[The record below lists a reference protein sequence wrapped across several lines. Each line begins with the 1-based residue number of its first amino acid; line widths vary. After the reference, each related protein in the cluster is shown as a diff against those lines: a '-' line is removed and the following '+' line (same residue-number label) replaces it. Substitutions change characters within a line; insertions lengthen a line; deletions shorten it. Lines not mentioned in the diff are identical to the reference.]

1 MIRRASA
8 YALTLLT
15 LACVPSRRGVG
26 PTAPTPNPVP
36 PTTPTATA
44 PAPTASQAPIAQ
56 QAAPLSPKT
65 NTDSANLSTN
75 DVGKRMTDLF
85 GDSTKSIPV
94 AEPMSAPVWDI
105 EVHAYESTSQVER
118 YLRMFTGPAKERIE
132 SRLERGTRYEPMIR
146 AKLRDG
152 GLPEDLYYLALVESG
167 FDPNAYS
174 RAAAVGMWQFMT
186 STGRDMGL
194 RVDWWVDERRDPVKS
209 TGAAVRFIK
218 GLRDQFGSLYL
229 AAAAYN
235 GGPGRIARGLTRYAD
250 DLEGTSGEDLFFALA
265 EKDYLRN
272 ETREYVPQLI
282 AAALIAKEP
291 ARYGMKIDPQP
302 PFVYD
307 SVRVGGAT
315 PLAAI
320 AHASRATV
328 SQIQELNPQILRGMT
343 PPRDSVLV
351 RIPDGAA
358 DSFSSAL
365 AALPRDERIA
375 TSVVESKKGQSL
387 EAIAR
392 KNGIAARQLAAFN
405 PKLRTLKSGN
415 LAAGQTVL
423 VPTAAVA
430 AAAAIVPDPAIERYS
445 SSRTSA
451 LHVVRS
457 GETLGSI
464 AKRYNTTTAALM
476 RANSLRRPLIFPGQS
491 LVIRGEGPRSA
502 SKQIA
507 AATKSSSKHETSTP
521 ALMTVAAVKP
531 TTTAKASSAPS
542 PKRTSGSK
550 SAAKKPTAKKAASKK
565 PAASKS
571 ARSTKSATKSSSSK
585 KKTLASSK

>member
-8 YALTLLT
+8 IAIMLVT
-15 LACVPSRRGVG
+15 AGCASSRRGVG
-26 PTAPTPNPVP
+26 PVAPAPVAQTPAPPVPAPTPV
-36 PTTPTATA
+36 
-44 PAPTASQAPIAQ
+44 AQ
-56 QAAPLSPKT
+56 QASPSKPVDAPVAPARPT
-65 NTDSANLSTN
+65 NDSARVSTN
-75 DVGKRMTDLF
+75 DVGKRITDLF
-85 GDSTKSIPV
+85 GDSAKATV
-94 AEPMSAPVWDI
+94 AETAATAPMWDI
-105 EVHAYESTSQVER
+105 EVHAYESTSRVER
-118 YLRMFTGPAKERIE
+118 YLRMFTGPAKDRIE

-146 AKLRDG
+146 SKFREG

-291 ARYGMKIDPQP
+291 ARYGMTITPQA
-302 PFVYD
+302 PFAYD
-307 SVRVGGAT
+307 SVRVGAAT

-320 AHASRATV
+320 AHASGATV
-328 SQIQELNPQILRGMT
+328 SQVQELNPQILRGMT

-351 RIPDGAA
+351 RIPAGTA
-358 DSFSSAL
+358 DSFATAL
-365 AALPRDERIA
+365 AALPKNERTA
-375 TSVVESKKGQSL
+375 TFTVESKKGQSL
-387 EAIAR
+387 TTIAR
-392 KNGIAARQLAAFN
+392 KNGITTRQLAAFN
-405 PKLRTLKSGN
+405 PKIRTLKSGN
-415 LAAGQTVL
+415 LAPGQTIL
-423 VPTAAVA
+423 VPTVAVA
-430 AAAAIVPDPAIERYS
+430 SAATVVPDPSIERYS
-445 SSRTSA
+445 SSRGSA

-457 GETLGSI
+457 GETLGGI
-464 AKRYNTTTAALM
+464 AKKYNTTTAALM
-476 RANSLRRPLIFPGQS
+476 RANGLRRALIFPGQS
-491 LVIRGEGPRSA
+491 LVIRGGSSKAPSKTIA
-502 SKQIA
+502 S
-507 AATKSSSKHETSTP
+507 KSSSRRDATP

-531 TTTAKASSAPS
+531 TTAAKASSAA
-542 PKRTSGSK
+542 SK
-550 SAAKKPTAKKAASKK
+550 KSVKKPAPTKSTRSGKAAGTAKKSGSHSK
-565 PAASKS
+565 
-571 ARSTKSATKSSSSK
+571 
-585 KKTLASSK
+585 

>member
-1 MIRRASA
+1 MIRRAPA

-15 LACVPSRRGVG
+15 LACVPSQRGVG
-26 PTAPTPNPVP
+26 PTVPAPTPVP
-36 PTTPTATA
+36 PSQPSAA
-44 PAPTASQAPIAQ
+44 PAQTSQPPIAQ
-56 QAAPLSPKT
+56 QAAPISSNP
-65 NTDSANLSTN
+65 NGDSAKVSSN

-85 GDSTKSIPV
+85 GDSTKTVPV
-94 AEPMSAPVWDI
+94 AESTSAPVWDI

-118 YLRMFTGPAKERIE
+118 YLRMFTGPAKERIQ

-235 GGPGRIARGLTRYAD
+235 GGPVRISRGLTRYAD

-291 ARYGMKIDPQP
+291 ARYGKKIDPQA

-320 AHASRATV
+320 AHASGTTV
-328 SQIQELNPQILRGMT
+328 SKIQELNPQILRGMT

-351 RIPDGAA
+351 RIPDGTAETFA
-358 DSFSSAL
+358 TTF
-365 AALPRDERIA
+365 AALPKDERGA
-375 TSVVESKKGQSL
+375 TSTVESKKGQSL
-387 EAIAR
+387 ESIAR
-392 KNGIAARQLAAFN
+392 KNGISARQLSAFN
-405 PKLRTLKSGN
+405 PKVRTLKSGN
-415 LAAGQTVL
+415 LAPGQTVL
-423 VPTAAVA
+423 IPTVAVA
-430 AAAAIVPDPAIERYS
+430 SAATIVPDPSIERYS
-445 SSRTSA
+445 SSRGSS
-451 LHVVRS
+451 LHVVRA
-457 GETLGSI
+457 GETIGSI
-464 AKRYNTTTAALM
+464 AKKYNTTTAALM
-476 RANSLRRPLIFPGQS
+476 RANGLRRPLIFPGQS
-491 LVIRGEGPRSA
+491 LVIRGNGPKA
-502 SKQIA
+502 APQQIA
-507 AATKSSSKHETSTP
+507 AKSASKHETSTP
-521 ALMTVAAVKP
+521 ALMTVAAVKR
-531 TTTAKASSAPS
+531 TATAKAAPSSSAKKSSAKNATAEKPT
-542 PKRTSGSK
+542 PKK
-550 SAAKKPTAKKAASKK
+550 SAAKKPATT
-565 PAASKS
+565 KS
-571 ARSTKSATKSSSSK
+571 SRSTKSATKSSQSSK

>member
-1 MIRRASA
+1 MMRRAPA

-15 LACVPSRRGVG
+15 LACVPSQRGVG
-26 PTAPTPNPVP
+26 PTAPAPSPASASQP
-36 PTTPTATA
+36 SAA
-44 PAPTASQAPIAQ
+44 PAQNTVQPPIAQ
-56 QAAPLSPKT
+56 QAAPLSPKAT
-65 NTDSANLSTN
+65 GDSAQVSSN

-85 GDSTKSIPV
+85 GDSTKTLPV
-94 AEPMSAPVWDI
+94 AESTSAPVWDI

-235 GGPGRIARGLTRYAD
+235 GGPGRISRGLTRYAD

-265 EKDYLRN
+265 EKDYLRH

-291 ARYGMKIDPQP
+291 ARYGMRIDPQP

-320 AHASRATV
+320 AHASGTTV

-351 RIPDGAA
+351 RIPDGTAG
-358 DSFSSAL
+358 SFATAF
-365 AALPRDERIA
+365 AALPKDERAA
-375 TSVVESKKGQSL
+375 TSTLESKKGQSL
-387 EAIAR
+387 ESIAR
-392 KNGIAARQLAAFN
+392 KNGISARQLSAFN

-415 LAAGQTVL
+415 LAPGQTVL
-423 VPTAAVA
+423 IPTSAVA
-430 AAAAIVPDPAIERYS
+430 SAASIVPDPSIERYS
-445 SSRTSA
+445 SSRGSA

-457 GETLGSI
+457 GETIGSI
-464 AKRYNTTTAALM
+464 ARKYNTTTAALM
-476 RANSLRRPLIFPGQS
+476 RANGLRRPLIFPGQS
-491 LVIRGEGPRSA
+491 LVIRGDGPKA
-502 SKQIA
+502 APKQIA
-507 AATKSSSKHETSTP
+507 KSPSKHETSTP
-521 ALMTVAAVKP
+521 ALMTVAVVKP
-531 TTTAKASSAPS
+531 TATTKAAPSSSPTKSSAKKSTAKKPT
-542 PKRTSGSK
+542 PKK
-550 SAAKKPTAKKAASKK
+550 SAAKKPAAT
-565 PAASKS
+565 KS
-571 ARSTKSATKSSSSK
+571 TRSTKPSTKSSASSK
-585 KKTLASSK
+585 KKTSAASK